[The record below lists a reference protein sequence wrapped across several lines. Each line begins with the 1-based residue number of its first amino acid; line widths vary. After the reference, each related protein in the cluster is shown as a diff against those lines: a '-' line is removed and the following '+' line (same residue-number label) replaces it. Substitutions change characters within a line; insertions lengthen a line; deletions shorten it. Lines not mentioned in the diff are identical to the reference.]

1 MIKWAEQIRISWLE
15 LVKSNDTCEN
25 SYLLFFILRSDI
37 SYFYILQILQKSKDD
52 DVALDDL
59 IAGFKINDSVTVDK
73 KSSSSKLQKNGN
85 KFINENLPI
94 LYTETTKPTDRYG
107 VEIPEGNTS
116 IDDVYNI
123 PRKIIMAYF
132 ADVNL
137 LLQCDDNIENI
148 VESSWVSKTPL
159 HQQAM
164 EFQRDVMVSF
174 LLFCDIF
181 MLIVFVLLSRI

>member
-1 MIKWAEQIRISWLE
+1 MKTLIF
-15 LVKSNDTCEN
+15 
-25 SYLLFFILRSDI
+25 YFLFFIFRSNT
-37 SYFYILQILQKSKDD
+37 SHFYIFQILQKSKDD

-73 KSSSSKLQKNGN
+73 KSSSKLQKNGN

-116 IDDVYNI
+116 IDDIYNI
-123 PRKIIMAYF
+123 PRTIIMAYF
-132 ADVNL
+132 EDVNL
-137 LLQCDDNIENI
+137 LLQCDENIENI
-148 VESSWVSKTPL
+148 VETSWVSKTPL

-164 EFQRDVMVSF
+164 EFQRDVMVSV
-174 LLFCDIF
+174 LLF
-181 MLIVFVLLSRI
+181 L

>member
-1 MIKWAEQIRISWLE
+1 MWKLIFLIIHIWDLIS
-15 LVKSNDTCEN
+15 
-25 SYLLFFILRSDI
+25 
-37 SYFYILQILQKSKDD
+37 SYFSTLQILQKSKDD

-107 VEIPEGNTS
+107 VEIPEGDTS

-148 VESSWVSKTPL
+148 VELSWVSKTPL

-164 EFQRDVMVSF
+164 EFQRDVMVRLS
-174 LLFCDIF
+174 LYCDIF
-181 MLIVFVLLSRI
+181 VLNLFVFVF